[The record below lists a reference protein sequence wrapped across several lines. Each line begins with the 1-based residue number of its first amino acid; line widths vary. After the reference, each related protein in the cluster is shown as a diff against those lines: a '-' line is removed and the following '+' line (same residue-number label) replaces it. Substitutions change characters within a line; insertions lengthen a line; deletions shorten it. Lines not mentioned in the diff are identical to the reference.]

1 MLSQSD
7 QRKLELS
14 EFKLNSLLDLTL
26 AINANKS
33 AHELLQKFRDILCP
47 NLNVKRIAVFSVN
60 QDWKKVLSE
69 NCSDYFGNNADEIS
83 SALLLFKDVSKVN
96 KKEFPLFADF
106 DIIIPVYHKEFPLAF
121 VLLGKDAESQ
131 QFGSM
136 FDHLR
141 IIQTLS
147 NIVIV
152 AMENKRLYRKALEQ
166 ESLKKELEVASN
178 LQAMLIPS
186 ADSLPKNNFLH
197 IASFYQP
204 HSMVGGDYYDFMQL
218 RNNEYGFC
226 IADVSGKGISAAI
239 LMSNFQANL
248 RILLKRNIPL
258 PNLIRDLNQNVNQ
271 NSHGDRFVTFFIAK
285 YNGASKILHYINAGH
300 NPPLLL
306 HKEKSKMVYLTN
318 GCVGLGMLD
327 EIPKITVGTISIDSG
342 DKLLCFTDGLV
353 EAENSEKNEFG
364 TIPIEGSITIEG
376 NADDIVY
383 SLRKE
388 LEHFLNG
395 EPTNDDISIMG
406 IDFL

>member
-7 QRKLELS
+7 QRKLELA

-69 NCSDYFGNNADEIS
+69 NCSEDFGNNVEEIS
-83 SALLLFKDVSKVN
+83 SALLSFKEVSKIN
-96 KKEFPLFADF
+96 QKDQAYFADF
-106 DIIIPVYHKEFPLAF
+106 DIIIPVYHKEIPLAF
-121 VLLGKDAESQ
+121 VLLGENSENQ

-147 NIVIV
+147 NVVIV

-186 ADSLPKNNFLH
+186 ANSLPKNNYLY
-197 IASFYQP
+197 ISSFYQP

-218 RNNEYGFC
+218 GNNEYGFC

-258 PNLIRDLNQNVNQ
+258 PNLIRDLNQNINQ
-271 NSHGDRFVTFFIAK
+271 NSHGDRFVTFFIGK
-285 YNGASKILHYINAGH
+285 YNGVSKILHYINAGH

-306 HKEKSKMVYLTN
+306 HKSESKMSYLTN

-327 EIPKITVGTISIDSG
+327 EIPNITVGAIPIGSG

-353 EAENSEKNEFG
+353 EAENSEKCVFG
-364 TIPIEGSITIEG
+364 TIPIEGAITIDG

-383 SLRKE
+383 SIRKE

-395 EPTNDDISIMG
+395 EPVNDDISIMG